1 MLVFLKF
8 HHYTERADQSDS
20 SRNFDATKKS
30 LRVWQKHSA
39 FSEENW
45 LPDCYVLA
53 CFTQCL
59 LKEAARLFKIA
70 QFLTVFQCFFEQAVG
85 KTLDGTPEPDAKNS
99 MQTSV

>member
-1 MLVFLKF
+1 MQFL
-8 HHYTERADQSDS
+8 AS
-20 SRNFDATKKS
+20 KS
-30 LRVWQKHSA
+30 LRVWQNHSA

-70 QFLTVFQCFFEQAVG
+70 QFVASKFLELSDWSAR
-85 KTLDGTPEPDAKNS
+85 
-99 MQTSV
+99 SV